1 MVFFFVAALAKFVL
15 GLDVSYFIVFST
27 LAMLVANLVIFY
39 LVKRGFFDQKDEL
52 LHNVHLLQ
60 LMGEIVLITVIIHF
74 IAGITYLGFIFY
86 TFFVVYSIIA
96 FSRRDFYIQLAAII
110 ICFSAL
116 VLLEYF
122 GIIEFHPLFSLNNQ
136 IYKDPVYVIVSLALV
151 ICTFIFLAFFAKI
164 PAERLE
170 ETMNELNQANLELE
184 KKNEELAKLDQT
196 KSTFISLASHQLRS
210 PLSAIKWGLDDLE
223 SQIADRIN
231 PEELAELKKIEEA
244 NNKVISLVNDLLN
257 ISRIEEKRFNYEFR
271 PCNIEEIIRDSA
283 GNLIS
288 LLAKKK
294 INLKF
299 DFPKTKL
306 PYLPIDREKMML
318 AIENLLEN
326 AIKYNMEKGNIT
338 VKIERVGQE
347 AIISIKD
354 NGLGIPARQKDK
366 IFTKFFRAD
375 NVIKFQTE
383 GTGLGLYI
391 VKNIILGHRGKIW
404 FESEE
409 GLGTTFYISLPLEHP
424 TA

>member
-1 MVFFFVAALAKFVL
+1 M
-15 GLDVSYFIVFST
+15 
-27 LAMLVANLVIFY
+27 
-39 LVKRGFFDQKDEL
+39 
-52 LHNVHLLQ
+52 
-60 LMGEIVLITVIIHF
+60 
-74 IAGITYLGFIFY
+74 
-86 TFFVVYSIIA
+86 
-96 FSRRDFYIQLAAII
+96 
-110 ICFSAL
+110 
-116 VLLEYF
+116 
-122 GIIEFHPLFSLNNQ
+122 
-136 IYKDPVYVIVSLALV
+136 
-151 ICTFIFLAFFAKI
+151 
-164 PAERLE
+164 
-170 ETMNELNQANLELE
+170 
-184 KKNEELAKLDQT
+184 
-196 KSTFISLASHQLRS
+196 
-210 PLSAIKWGLDDLE
+210 
-223 SQIADRIN
+223 
-231 PEELAELKKIEEA
+231 
-244 NNKVISLVNDLLN
+244 
-257 ISRIEEKRFNYEFR
+257 
-271 PCNIEEIIRDSA
+271 EEIIRDSA

-409 GLGTTFYISLPLEHP
+409 GLGTTFYISLPLEQP